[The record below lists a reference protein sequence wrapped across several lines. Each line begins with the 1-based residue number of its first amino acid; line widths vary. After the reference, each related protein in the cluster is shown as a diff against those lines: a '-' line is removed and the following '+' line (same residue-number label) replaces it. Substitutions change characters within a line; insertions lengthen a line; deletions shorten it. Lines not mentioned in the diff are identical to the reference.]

1 MGKAAVGGEL
11 CMRLD
16 DATRPSNLEML
27 LAIIAFA
34 CAVAWALS

>member
-1 MGKAAVGGEL
+1 VEGEA

-16 DATRPSNLEML
+16 DATRLSNLEMV

-34 CAVAWALS
+34 CAVVWALS